1 MEILWHKKRWINY
14 LILVLLGSGLIVFA
28 AKNDAFLYRQPIMRI
43 SQVKNG
49 HPEKTTD
56 EYGNHN
62 QQTQQVLTGKVLNGK
77 HRGETFTLKNTFTR
91 SHAED
96 QEFKSGQDIFLN
108 LYSSKG
114 KKTTAAFAN
123 YKRDVYLFLLVWL
136 MLCLLLLV
144 MRIRGLKAISSVLIN
159 FILFLLLVKLDI
171 SWNITNFFWIYAVGA
186 LLFTALSLLIVIGW
200 NEQSLVTFA
209 AVTSGTTAALGL
221 AVLIMWLTHDN
232 GMHYEALDFA
242 TQQPKQLFLASAL
255 IGLLGTVMD
264 AATDIV
270 STVFELKRSQPE
282 LEFKQ
287 LFASGRQVGRSI
299 MGPLINV
306 LLLIFFTET
315 FALAILYFRTG
326 NTISYTFQWTMSLGL
341 VQAIISGIGITLV
354 IPAASFLAA
363 WRLEWKQHHDNA

>member
-1 MEILWHKKRWINY
+1 MKILLHKKWLNY
-14 LILVLLGSGLIVFA
+14 LLLVLLGSGLIIFL

-43 SQVKNG
+43 SQVKNS

-56 EYGNHN
+56 EYGNHD
-62 QQTQQVLTGKVLNGK
+62 QQTEQRLTGKVLNGK
-77 HRGETFTLKNTFTR
+77 YRGENFTLKNTFTK
-91 SHAED
+91 SHGED
-96 QEFKSGQDIFLN
+96 QELQAGQDIFLN
-108 LYSSKG
+108 LYHNKKG
-114 KKTTAAFAN
+114 QKPTATFAN
-123 YKRDVYLFLLVWL
+123 YKRDVYLFLLIWL
-136 MLCLLLLV
+136 MLCALLLV
-144 MRIRGLKAISSVLIN
+144 MRVRGLKAISSVLIN
-159 FILFLLLVKLDI
+159 FVLFLALVKLDI
-171 SWNITNFFWIYAVGA
+171 VWNITNFFWIYAAGA

-200 NEQSLVTFA
+200 NEQSRVTFA
-209 AVTSGTTAALGL
+209 AVTSGTAAALGL
-221 AVLIMWLTHDN
+221 AVWIMWLTHDS

-282 LEFKQ
+282 LQFKQ

-315 FALAILYFRTG
+315 FTLAILYFRTG

-354 IPAASFLAA
+354 IPVASFLAA
-363 WRLEWKQHHDNA
+363 WRLEWKQHDNA

>member
-1 MEILWHKKRWINY
+1 
-14 LILVLLGSGLIVFA
+14 
-28 AKNDAFLYRQPIMRI
+28 MRI

-56 EYGNHN
+56 EYGNHD

-186 LLFTALSLLIVIGW
+186 LLLSLIHI
-200 NEQSLVTFA
+200 
-209 AVTSGTTAALGL
+209 
-221 AVLIMWLTHDN
+221 
-232 GMHYEALDFA
+232 
-242 TQQPKQLFLASAL
+242 
-255 IGLLGTVMD
+255 
-264 AATDIV
+264 
-270 STVFELKRSQPE
+270 
-282 LEFKQ
+282 
-287 LFASGRQVGRSI
+287 
-299 MGPLINV
+299 
-306 LLLIFFTET
+306 
-315 FALAILYFRTG
+315 
-326 NTISYTFQWTMSLGL
+326 
-341 VQAIISGIGITLV
+341 
-354 IPAASFLAA
+354 
-363 WRLEWKQHHDNA
+363 